1 MMNNQSKKNIDNKLN
16 KLLIKKLVIIYI
28 IIANY

>member
-1 MMNNQSKKNIDNKLN
+1 MNNQSKKNIDNKLN